1 MLVGVPVSFGIAVFS
16 PRCAAHPEATTSAP
30 PLSCLL
36 RFIDHLRHVGL
47 FVFAPLFAETLQPLM
62 INTLGKLP
70 LVGIL
75 FQGTLMGFGVFT
87 AG

>member
-1 MLVGVPVSFGIAVFS
+1 MP
-16 PRCAAHPEATTSAP
+16 AHPQSDHSAP
-30 PLSCLL
+30 PLSC
-36 RFIDHLRHVGL
+36 FAAIPSIIYGMWGL

-75 FQGTLMGFGVFT
+75 FQGTRWALACSRRG
-87 AG
+87 